1 MKLLTIAASFD
12 PGITDQSMD
21 NRSDIWRGI
30 DTIKARFIDLSDKVW
45 GMPEVCYTEARSAA
59 EHLAELRHQGFR
71 ITEQVAGIPT
81 AVVGEW
87 GEGGPVIAFMG
98 EYDALPGLSQE
109 AGVAEHRP
117 VETGGHGHGCG
128 HNLLGSAALL
138 AATAVKD
145 WLAENKVPGRVRYYG
160 CPAEEGGAA
169 KAFMVR
175 SGAFEDAD
183 IAITWHP
190 HSFWE
195 VAVTPSLANT
205 RADFIFTGRT
215 SHAAAS
221 PHLGR
226 SALDAVELMNVG
238 VNYMR
243 EHMPSDARVHYALL
257 DTGGIA
263 PNVVQAHA
271 RVRYSIRARDLP
283 GMNELVGRVNK
294 IAEGAALMTET
305 KVEMKIISA
314 VSNILPNTPLE
325 QALHRVMEE
334 LGPPHFDDAD
344 KGFATEIRATL
355 SDKDIESVY
364 YAIGMEPTER
374 PLADFLVPLD
384 AKRNPLVGSTD
395 VGDVSWVVPTVQVH
409 APTVAIGT
417 PFHTWQ
423 VVAQGKS
430 AHAHKAMVQA
440 AKAMAGIGIKALTD
454 PELIKAAKADLKKR
468 TAKTPYVC
476 PLPDHVAPPLD
487 MSVA

>member
-1 MKLLTIAASFD
+1 
-12 PGITDQSMD
+12 MD
-21 NRSDIWRGI
+21 NRSDIWLGV
-30 DTIKARFIDLSDKVW
+30 DAIKPRFVALSDRVW
-45 GMPEVCYTEARSAA
+45 AMPEVCYTEARSAA

-71 ITEQVAGIPT
+71 ITENVADIPT
-81 AVVGEW
+81 ALMGEW
-87 GEGGPVIAFMG
+87 GEGGVVIAFLG

-109 AGVAEHRP
+109 AGVAEPRP
-117 VETGGHGHGCG
+117 LEAGGHGHGCG

-145 WLAENKVPGRVRYYG
+145 WLMANKAPGRVRYYG

-169 KAFMVR
+169 KTFMVR
-175 SGAFEDAD
+175 SRAFADTD

-190 HSFWE
+190 NSFWE

-205 RADFIFTGRT
+205 RADFVFTGRA

-283 GMNELVGRVNK
+283 GMNELVARVHK
-294 IAEGAALMTET
+294 IAQGAALMTET
-305 KVEMKIISA
+305 SVEMKIISA

-325 QALHRVMEE
+325 QALHAIMED
-334 LGPPHFDDAD
+334 LGPPRFDEAD
-344 KGFATEIRATL
+344 EQFAAKIRATL
-355 SDKDIESVY
+355 TEKDIASVY
-364 YAIGMEPTER
+364 YAIGMDPTSR
-374 PLADFLVPLD
+374 PLADFIVPLD
-384 AKRNPLVGSTD
+384 ARRNPLIGSTD

-423 VVAQGKS
+423 VVAQGKTP
-430 AHAHKAMVQA
+430 AAHKAMVQA
-440 AKAMAGIGIKALTD
+440 AKAMAGLGVKALCEPD
-454 PELIKAAKADLKKR
+454 LIAAAKSDLERR
-468 TAKTPYVC
+468 TTRTPYVS
-476 PLPDHVAPPLD
+476 PLPENVAPPLD
-487 MSVA
+487 MSLS

>member
-1 MKLLTIAASFD
+1 
-12 PGITDQSMD
+12 MD
-21 NRSDIWRGI
+21 NRSDIWRGV
-30 DTIKARFIDLSDKVW
+30 DAIKPRFIALSDKVW
-45 GMPEVCYTEARSAA
+45 AMPEVCYTEARSSA

-71 ITEQVAGIPT
+71 IAENVAGIPT
-81 AVVGEW
+81 ALMGEW
-87 GEGGPVIAFMG
+87 GEGGPIIAFLG

-109 AGVAEHRP
+109 AGVAEPRP
-117 VETGGHGHGCG
+117 LEVGGHGHGCG

-145 WLAENKVPGRVRYYG
+145 WLAARKVPGRVRYYG

-169 KAFMVR
+169 KTFMVR
-175 SGAFEDAD
+175 SGAFDDAD

-190 HSFWE
+190 NSFWE

-205 RADFIFTGRT
+205 RADFIFTGRA

-271 RVRYSIRARDLP
+271 RVRYSIRARDLS
-283 GMNELVGRVNK
+283 GMNELVERVRK
-294 IAEGAALMTET
+294 IAQGAALMTET
-305 KVEMKIISA
+305 KMEMRIISA
-314 VSNILPNTPLE
+314 VSNVLPNTPLE
-325 QALHRVMEE
+325 QTLNRIMED
-334 LGPPHFDDAD
+334 LGPPRFDQAD
-344 KGFATEIRATL
+344 EEFAAKIRSTLTE
-355 SDKDIESVY
+355 KDIAAVY
-364 YAIGMEPTER
+364 HAIGMDPTDR

-384 AKRNPLVGSTD
+384 AKRNPLIGSTD
-395 VGDVSWVVPTVQVH
+395 VGDVSWVVPTAQVH

-423 VVAQGKS
+423 IVAQGKS
-430 AHAHKAMVQA
+430 PAAHKAMVQA
-440 AKAMAGIGIKALTD
+440 AKAMAGLGVKALNE
-454 PELIKAAKADLKKR
+454 PELIVAAKADLKKR
-468 TAKTPYVC
+468 TARTPYVS
-476 PLPDHVAPPLD
+476 PLPDNVAPPLD
-487 MSVA
+487 MSLT

>member
-1 MKLLTIAASFD
+1 
-12 PGITDQSMD
+12 MD
-21 NRSDIWRGI
+21 NRSDIWRSV
-30 DTIKARFIDLSDKVW
+30 DAIKPRFIDLSDKVW
-45 GMPEVCYTEARSAA
+45 AMPEICYTEARSSA

-71 ITEQVAGIPT
+71 ITENVADIPT
-81 AVVGEW
+81 ALMGEW
-87 GEGGPVIAFMG
+87 GEAGPVIAFLG

-109 AGVAEHRP
+109 AGIAEPRP
-117 VETGGHGHGCG
+117 LEAGGHGHGCG

-138 AATAVKD
+138 AATALKD
-145 WLAENKVPGRVRYYG
+145 WLAANKVAGRVRYYG

-175 SGAFEDAD
+175 SGAFDDAD
-183 IAITWHP
+183 VAITWHP
-190 HSFWE
+190 SSFWE
-195 VAVTPSLANT
+195 VVVTPSLANT

-215 SHAAAS
+215 SHAAVS

-283 GMNELVGRVNK
+283 GMNELVGRVHK
-294 IAEGAALMTET
+294 IAQGAALMTET
-305 KVEMKIISA
+305 KAEMRIISA
-314 VSNILPNTPLE
+314 VSNLLPNTPLE
-325 QALHRVMEE
+325 EALLRVMED

-344 KGFATEIRATL
+344 KAFAAKIRSTL
-355 SDKDIESVY
+355 SEQDIASVY
-364 YAIGMEPTER
+364 RAIGMDPTDR

-384 AKRNPLVGSTD
+384 ARRNPQIGSTD

-423 VVAQGKS
+423 VVAQGKTP
-430 AHAHKAMVQA
+430 AAHKAMVQA
-440 AKAMAGIGIKALTD
+440 AKAMAGLGVKALLE
-454 PELIKAAKADLKKR
+454 PGLIAAAKADLKKR
-468 TAKTPYVC
+468 TARTPYVS
-476 PLPDHVAPPLD
+476 PLPDNVAPPLE
-487 MSVA
+487 MSVV

>member
-1 MKLLTIAASFD
+1 
-12 PGITDQSMD
+12 MD
-21 NRSDIWRGI
+21 NRSDIWLGV
-30 DTIKARFIDLSDKVW
+30 DAIKPRFIDLADKVW
-45 GMPEVCYTEARSAA
+45 AMPEVCYTEARSSA

-71 ITEQVAGIPT
+71 ITENVADIPT
-81 AVVGEW
+81 ALIGEW
-87 GEGGPVIAFMG
+87 GEGGPVIAFLG

-109 AGVAEHRP
+109 AGVAEPRP
-117 VETGGHGHGCG
+117 IEAGGHGHGCG

-138 AATAVKD
+138 SATAVKD
-145 WLAENKVPGRVRYYG
+145 WLAANKVPGRVRYYG

-169 KAFMVR
+169 KTFMVR
-175 SGAFEDAD
+175 AGAFDDAD

-190 HSFWE
+190 NSFWE

-215 SHAAAS
+215 AHAAAS

-283 GMNELVGRVNK
+283 GMNELVHRVHK
-294 IAEGAALMTET
+294 IAQGAALMTET
-305 KVEMKIISA
+305 KMEMRIISA
-314 VSNILPNTPLE
+314 VSNVLDNTPLE
-325 QALHRVMEE
+325 QTLHRIMEE
-334 LGPPHFDDAD
+334 LGPPHFDEAD
-344 KGFATEIRATL
+344 KKFAADIRATL
-355 SDKDIESVY
+355 TDKDIASVY
-364 YAIGMEPTER
+364 HSIGMEPTDR
-374 PLADFLVPLD
+374 PLADFIVPLD
-384 AKRNPLVGSTD
+384 AKRNPQIGSTD

-430 AHAHKAMVQA
+430 PHAHKAMVQA
-440 AKAMAGIGIKALTD
+440 AKAMAALGVKALSE
-454 PELIKAAKADLKKR
+454 PALIASAKADLAKR
-468 TAKTPYVC
+468 TARTPYVS
-476 PLPDHVAPPLD
+476 PLPDNVAPPLD

>member
-1 MKLLTIAASFD
+1 
-12 PGITDQSMD
+12 MD
-21 NRSDIWRGI
+21 NRSDIWRGV
-30 DTIKARFIDLSDKVW
+30 DAIKPRFIALSDKVW
-45 GMPEVCYTEARSAA
+45 AMPEVCYTEARSAG

-71 ITEQVAGIPT
+71 ITENVAGIPT
-81 AVVGEW
+81 AAMGEW
-87 GEGGPVIAFMG
+87 GEGGPVIAFLG

-109 AGVAEHRP
+109 AGVAEPRP
-117 VETGGHGHGCG
+117 LEVGGHGHGCG

-138 AATAVKD
+138 AATAAKD
-145 WLAENKVPGRVRYYG
+145 WLAAHKVPGRVRYYG

-169 KAFMVR
+169 KTFMVR
-175 SGAFEDAD
+175 SGAFDDAD

-190 HSFWE
+190 SSFWE
-195 VAVTPSLANT
+195 VVVTPSLANT

-283 GMNELVGRVNK
+283 GMNELVERVHK
-294 IAEGAALMTET
+294 IAQGAALMTET
-305 KVEMKIISA
+305 RMEMRIISA
-314 VSNILPNTPLE
+314 VSNVLPNTPLE
-325 QALHRVMEE
+325 QTLHRIMED
-334 LGPPHFDDAD
+334 LGPPRFDEAD
-344 KGFATEIRATL
+344 EEFAAKIRSTLTE
-355 SDKDIESVY
+355 KDIASVY
-364 YAIGMEPTER
+364 HAIGMDPTDR
-374 PLADFLVPLD
+374 PLADFIVPLD
-384 AKRNPLVGSTD
+384 ARRNPLVGSTD

-430 AHAHKAMVQA
+430 PAAHKAMVQA
-440 AKAMAGIGIKALTD
+440 AKAMAGLGVKALSEPD
-454 PELIKAAKADLKKR
+454 LIAAAKADLKKR
-468 TAKTPYVC
+468 TARTPYVS
-476 PLPDHVAPPLD
+476 PLPDNVAPPLD
-487 MSVA
+487 MSLT

>member
-1 MKLLTIAASFD
+1 
-12 PGITDQSMD
+12 MD
-21 NRSDIWRGI
+21 NRSDIWRGV
-30 DTIKARFIDLSDKVW
+30 DTIKPRFVALANKVW
-45 GMPEVCYTEARSAA
+45 GMPEVCYTEARSSA

-71 ITEQVAGIPT
+71 VTEKVAGIPT
-81 AVVGEW
+81 ALMGEA
-87 GEGGPVIAFMG
+87 GEGGPVIAFLG

-117 VETGGHGHGCG
+117 IEAGGHGHGCG

-145 WLAENKVPGRVRYYG
+145 WLAANNVPGRVRYYG

-190 HSFWE
+190 SSFWE
-195 VAVTPSLANT
+195 VVVTPSLANT

-226 SALDAVELMNVG
+226 SALDAVELMSVG

-243 EHMPSDARVHYALL
+243 EHMPSDARIHYAVL

-283 GMNELVGRVNK
+283 GMNELVSRVHK
-294 IAEGAALMTET
+294 VAQGAALMTET
-305 KVEMKIISA
+305 QVEMRIVSA
-314 VSNILPNTPLE
+314 VSNILFNTPLE
-325 QALHRVMEE
+325 EALHGIMQE
-334 LGPPHFDDAD
+334 LGPPHFDEAD
-344 KGFATEIRATL
+344 KDFAAKIQSTL
-355 SDKDIESVY
+355 SDKDIASVY
-364 YAIGMEPTER
+364 HSIGMEPADR
-374 PLADFLVPLD
+374 PLADFLVPMD
-384 AKRNPLVGSTD
+384 AKRNPQIGSTD

-409 APTVAIGT
+409 APTIAIGT
-417 PFHTWQ
+417 PLHTWQ

-430 AHAHKAMVQA
+430 PHAHKAMVQA
-440 AKAMAGIGIKALTD
+440 AKAMAGLGIKALTE
-454 PELIKAAKADLKKR
+454 PALVAAAKADLKKR
-468 TAKTPYVC
+468 TARTPYVC
-476 PLPDHVAPPLD
+476 PMPDSVSPPLD
-487 MSVA
+487 MSLG

>member
-1 MKLLTIAASFD
+1 
-12 PGITDQSMD
+12 MD
-21 NRSDIWRGI
+21 NRSDIWRSV
-30 DTIKARFIDLSDKVW
+30 DAIKPRFIDLSDKVW
-45 GMPEVCYTEARSAA
+45 AMPEICYTEARCCA

-71 ITEQVAGIPT
+71 ITENVADIPT
-81 AVVGEW
+81 ALMGEW
-87 GEGGPVIAFMG
+87 GEGGPVIAFLG

-109 AGVAEHRP
+109 AGVAEPRP
-117 VETGGHGHGCG
+117 LETGGHGHGCG

-138 AATAVKD
+138 AATALKD
-145 WLAENKVPGRVRYYG
+145 WLAANEVPGRVRYYG

-175 SGAFEDAD
+175 SGAFDDAD
-183 IAITWHP
+183 VAITWHP
-190 HSFWE
+190 SSFWE
-195 VAVTPSLANT
+195 VVVTPSLANT

-215 SHAAAS
+215 SHAAVS

-283 GMNELVGRVNK
+283 GMNELVGRVHK
-294 IAEGAALMTET
+294 IAQGAALMTET
-305 KVEMKIISA
+305 KVEMRIISA
-314 VSNILPNTPLE
+314 VSNLLPNTPLE
-325 QALHRVMEE
+325 EALLRVMED

-344 KGFATEIRATL
+344 KAFAARIRSTL
-355 SDKDIESVY
+355 SEQDIASVY
-364 YAIGMEPTER
+364 RAIGMEPTDR

-384 AKRNPLVGSTD
+384 ARRNPQIGSTD

-423 VVAQGKS
+423 VVAQGKTP
-430 AHAHKAMVQA
+430 AAHKAMVQA
-440 AKAMAGIGIKALTD
+440 AKAMAGLGVKALLEPD
-454 PELIKAAKADLKKR
+454 LIAAAKADLKKR
-468 TAKTPYVC
+468 TARTPYVS
-476 PLPDHVAPPLD
+476 PLPDNVAPPLE
-487 MSVA
+487 MSVM